1 MKTKHPLIFT
11 RLSAVK
17 GFGRLLTCLFAVV
30 LALLATVKA
39 DIPDRPS
46 GRFGGVYKIASSSDP
61 VFPATAKREYFL
73 DFGDGVQAGR
83 RSGNVAVSVRE
94 NPNVK
99 VRIMAWQYF
108 PDQGKILIGNPFA
121 EGSKRAVAKGMW
133 QLKPVFNGVVFER
146 GSYRVVLQTVDPAD
160 Y

>member
-1 MKTKHPLIFT
+1 MKTEHPLIFT
-11 RLSAVK
+11 RIAAVK
-17 GFGRLLTCLFAVV
+17 GFGRLFTCFGAAVV
-30 LALLATVKA
+30 ALAATVSA

-61 VFPATAKREYFL
+61 IFPATAGREYFL
-73 DFGDGVQAGR
+73 DFGNGVQAGR

-108 PDQGKILIGNPFA
+108 PDEGKILIGNPFA
-121 EGSKRAVAKGMW
+121 EGSKRAIAKGMW

-146 GSYRVVLQTVDPAD
+146 GSYRVVLHTVDPAD

>member
-1 MKTKHPLIFT
+1 ML
-11 RLSAVK
+11 
-17 GFGRLLTCLFAVV
+17 
-30 LALLATVKA
+30 
-39 DIPDRPS
+39 
-46 GRFGGVYKIASSSDP
+46 
-61 VFPATAKREYFL
+61 L
-73 DFGDGVQAGR
+73 DFGNGVQAGS

-121 EGSKRAVAKGMW
+121 EGSNRAIARGVW
-133 QLKPVFNGVVFER
+133 QIKPIFNGVVFER
-146 GSYRVVLQTVDPAD
+146 GSYRVVLHTADPGD